1 MGRFLA
7 GTSADHFSSRFR
19 PIISADE
26 VTVRKTLHVLHL
38 SPQSFWNSR
47 SSLLQPPRDDTV
59 NHAAARNRAGGGVL
73 REHDD
78 LGLIDLTVAVASH
91 STGEQKATINIS
103 FWCKRK
109 IVALLYK
116 KCP

>member
-1 MGRFLA
+1 
-7 GTSADHFSSRFR
+7 
-19 PIISADE
+19 
-26 VTVRKTLHVLHL
+26 
-38 SPQSFWNSR
+38 
-47 SSLLQPPRDDTV
+47 
-59 NHAAARNRAGGGVL
+59 VL

-103 FWCKRK
+103 FWCRRK